1 MTNIEFAEKIKG
13 YLKGSKAKAK
23 KYEDT
28 VAVNFTFIDD
38 MDDFYVAVREGVLDV
53 APYHYD
59 DLQANVTGAA
69 ENIEKLF
76 SGDVSFDGALTDGL
90 VKVDGDVA
98 KFKALEALVP
108 AKKAEK
114 PLQRRRPLLLQSPL
128 RPQRR
133 RLRPSPLPLLLSP
146 PRPRLP
152 HPPLSPLRPRLRHLL
167 QSLLLKSTPA
177 ARSTAS
183 NLLLN
188 YPGAR
193 VLLPGVCLCFLPR
206 IYHSI
211 AEFCGIR
218 GTDESYP
225 EGFEYR

>member
-114 PLQRRRPLLLQSPL
+114 PVAE
-128 RPQRR
+128 
-133 RLRPSPLPLLLSP
+133 
-146 PRPRLP
+146 
-152 HPPLSPLRPRLRHLL
+152 
-167 QSLLLKSTPA
+167 KKAAPA
-177 ARSTAS
+177 AK
-183 NLLLN
+183 
-188 YPGAR
+188 P
-193 VLLPGVCLCFLPR
+193 
-206 IYHSI
+206 
-211 AEFCGIR
+211 AETKAAAPAVKPAETKAPAPAAKPAAKKHTGSKKH
-218 GTDESYP
+218 GK
-225 EGFEYR
+225 

>member
-114 PLQRRRPLLLQSPL
+114 PVAEKKAAAAKPAETKAAAPAVK
-128 RPQRR
+128 PAETKA
-133 RLRPSPLPLLLSP
+133 PA
-146 PRPRLP
+146 
-152 HPPLSPLRPRLRHLL
+152 
-167 QSLLLKSTPA
+167 PA
-177 ARSTAS
+177 AKPAAKKHTGSKKH
-183 NLLLN
+183 
-188 YPGAR
+188 GK
-193 VLLPGVCLCFLPR
+193 
-206 IYHSI
+206 
-211 AEFCGIR
+211 
-218 GTDESYP
+218 
-225 EGFEYR
+225 

>member
-114 PLQRRRPLLLQSPL
+114 PVANVGD
-128 RPQRR
+128 
-133 RLRPSPLPLLLSP
+133 
-146 PRPRLP
+146 
-152 HPPLSPLRPRLRHLL
+152 
-167 QSLLLKSTPA
+167 TV
-177 ARSTAS
+177 
-183 NLLLN
+183 
-188 YPGAR
+188 R
-193 VLLPGVCLCFLPR
+193 VHVKIKEGSRER
-206 IYHSI
+206 IQVFEGTVI
-211 AEFCGIR
+211 AKKHGGI
-218 GTDESYP
+218 EV
-225 EGFEYR
+225 

>member
-114 PLQRRRPLLLQSPL
+114 PAAE
-128 RPQRR
+128 
-133 RLRPSPLPLLLSP
+133 
-146 PRPRLP
+146 
-152 HPPLSPLRPRLRHLL
+152 
-167 QSLLLKSTPA
+167 KKAAPA
-177 ARSTAS
+177 AKPAA
-183 NLLLN
+183 
-188 YPGAR
+188 P
-193 VLLPGVCLCFLPR
+193 
-206 IYHSI
+206 
-211 AEFCGIR
+211 AEKKAAAPAVKPAETKAPAPAAKPAAKKHTGSKKH
-218 GTDESYP
+218 GK
-225 EGFEYR
+225 

>member
-1 MTNIEFAEKIKG
+1 MTNIEFAEKING

-38 MDDFYVAVREGVLDV
+38 MDDIYVAVKEGVLDV

-76 SGDVSFDGALTDGL
+76 TGDVSFDKALADGI

-114 PLQRRRPLLLQSPL
+114 AA
-128 RPQRR
+128 
-133 RLRPSPLPLLLSP
+133 
-146 PRPRLP
+146 
-152 HPPLSPLRPRLRHLL
+152 
-167 QSLLLKSTPA
+167 KPA
-177 ARSTAS
+177 AEKKPAAPAAEKKPAAAAEKPAAAPAEKKTEAAKPADIKPAAPAPKAAAQKTA
-183 NLLLN
+183 
-188 YPGAR
+188 G
-193 VLLPGVCLCFLPR
+193 GKK
-206 IYHSI
+206 H
-211 AEFCGIR
+211 GKK
-218 GTDESYP
+218 
-225 EGFEYR
+225 

>member
-38 MDDFYVAVREGVLDV
+38 MDEVYVAVREGVLDI
-53 APYHYD
+53 APYHYN

-76 SGDVSFDGALTDGL
+76 SGEVSFDKAIADGL
-90 VKVDGDVA
+90 VKIEGDVA

-114 PLQRRRPLLLQSPL
+114 EE
-128 RPQRR
+128 
-133 RLRPSPLPLLLSP
+133 
-146 PRPRLP
+146 
-152 HPPLSPLRPRLRHLL
+152 
-167 QSLLLKSTPA
+167 KKPA
-177 ARSTAS
+177 AEKKAAPAEKKAETKPAAPAAKPAEAKPAAPAAKPAENKATAPAAKKHTGS
-183 NLLLN
+183 KKH
-188 YPGAR
+188 GK
-193 VLLPGVCLCFLPR
+193 
-206 IYHSI
+206 
-211 AEFCGIR
+211 
-218 GTDESYP
+218 
-225 EGFEYR
+225 

>member
-76 SGDVSFDGALTDGL
+76 SGDVSFDVALTDGL
-90 VKVDGDVA
+90 VKVEGDVA

-114 PLQRRRPLLLQSPL
+114 AE
-128 RPQRR
+128 
-133 RLRPSPLPLLLSP
+133 
-146 PRPRLP
+146 
-152 HPPLSPLRPRLRHLL
+152 
-167 QSLLLKSTPA
+167 KPA
-177 ARSTAS
+177 A
-183 NLLLN
+183 
-188 YPGAR
+188 P
-193 VLLPGVCLCFLPR
+193 
-206 IYHSI
+206 
-211 AEFCGIR
+211 AEKKAETKPAPAAKPAETKAAAPAAKPAENKAPAPAAKPAAKKHTGSKKH
-218 GTDESYP
+218 GK
-225 EGFEYR
+225 

>member
-1 MTNIEFAEKIKG
+1 MTNIEFAEKVKG

-38 MDDFYVAVREGVLDV
+38 MDDVYVAVREGVLDI

-76 SGDVSFDGALTDGL
+76 SGEVAFDKALADGL
-90 VKVDGDVA
+90 VKIDGDVA

-114 PLQRRRPLLLQSPL
+114 AE
-128 RPQRR
+128 
-133 RLRPSPLPLLLSP
+133 
-146 PRPRLP
+146 
-152 HPPLSPLRPRLRHLL
+152 
-167 QSLLLKSTPA
+167 KVEKPA
-177 ARSTAS
+177 AEKKPA
-183 NLLLN
+183 
-188 YPGAR
+188 PAAK
-193 VLLPGVCLCFLPR
+193 PAP
-206 IYHSI
+206 
-211 AEFCGIR
+211 AEKKAEPKPAETKPAPAAKPAETKSAPAAKPAAKSANNAPKHTGSKKH
-218 GTDESYP
+218 GK
-225 EGFEYR
+225 

>member
-108 AKKAEK
+108 AKKAETK
-114 PLQRRRPLLLQSPL
+114 
-128 RPQRR
+128 
-133 RLRPSPLPLLLSP
+133 PSPAAAKPAETKAAAP
-146 PRPRLP
+146 AVKPAETKAPA
-152 HPPLSPLRPRLRHLL
+152 
-167 QSLLLKSTPA
+167 PA
-177 ARSTAS
+177 AKPAAKKHTGSKKH
-183 NLLLN
+183 
-188 YPGAR
+188 GK
-193 VLLPGVCLCFLPR
+193 
-206 IYHSI
+206 
-211 AEFCGIR
+211 
-218 GTDESYP
+218 
-225 EGFEYR
+225 

>member
-98 KFKALEALVP
+98 KFKALEALVT

-114 PLQRRRPLLLQSPL
+114 PAAE
-128 RPQRR
+128 
-133 RLRPSPLPLLLSP
+133 
-146 PRPRLP
+146 
-152 HPPLSPLRPRLRHLL
+152 
-167 QSLLLKSTPA
+167 KKAAPA
-177 ARSTAS
+177 AK
-183 NLLLN
+183 
-188 YPGAR
+188 P
-193 VLLPGVCLCFLPR
+193 
-206 IYHSI
+206 
-211 AEFCGIR
+211 AETKAAAPAVKPAETKAPAPAAKPAAKKHTGSKKH
-218 GTDESYP
+218 GK
-225 EGFEYR
+225 

>member
-114 PLQRRRPLLLQSPL
+114 PAAE
-128 RPQRR
+128 
-133 RLRPSPLPLLLSP
+133 
-146 PRPRLP
+146 
-152 HPPLSPLRPRLRHLL
+152 
-167 QSLLLKSTPA
+167 KKAAPA
-177 ARSTAS
+177 AKPAATKSVA
-183 NLLLN
+183 
-188 YPGAR
+188 PA
-193 VLLPGVCLCFLPR
+193 VKP
-206 IYHSI
+206 
-211 AEFCGIR
+211 AETKAPAPAAKPAAKKHTGSKKH
-218 GTDESYP
+218 GK
-225 EGFEYR
+225 

>member
-114 PLQRRRPLLLQSPL
+114 PVANVGDTVRVHVKIKEGSRERIQVFEGIVIAKKHGGIEETITV
-128 RPQRR
+128 R
-133 RLRPSPLPLLLSP
+133 RLAYGVGVEKVFPLHSPSIEKIETVRTGFVRRAKLYY
-146 PRPRLP
+146 
-152 HPPLSPLRPRLRHLL
+152 LRDRVG
-167 QSLLLKSTPA
+167 KA
-177 ARSTAS
+177 AK
-183 NLLLN
+183 
-188 YPGAR
+188 
-193 VLLPGVCLCFLPR
+193 
-206 IYHSI
+206 
-211 AEFCGIR
+211 IR
-218 GTDESYP
+218 EKL
-225 EGFEYR
+225 

>member
-38 MDDFYVAVREGVLDV
+38 MDDVYVAVREGVIDI

-76 SGDVSFDGALTDGL
+76 AGDVAFDKAIADGL
-90 VKVDGDVA
+90 VKIDGDVA

-108 AKKAEK
+108 AKKEEKKPAAEK
-114 PLQRRRPLLLQSPL
+114 KPA
-128 RPQRR
+128 
-133 RLRPSPLPLLLSP
+133 
-146 PRPRLP
+146 
-152 HPPLSPLRPRLRHLL
+152 
-167 QSLLLKSTPA
+167 PA
-177 ARSTAS
+177 AKAA
-183 NLLLN
+183 
-188 YPGAR
+188 PA
-193 VLLPGVCLCFLPR
+193 
-206 IYHSI
+206 
-211 AEFCGIR
+211 AEKKAEPKPAEAKPAAAAVKPAETKAAPAPAAKPAAKSAPKHTGSKKH
-218 GTDESYP
+218 GK
-225 EGFEYR
+225 

>member
-23 KYEDT
+23 KYEDS

-114 PLQRRRPLLLQSPL
+114 PVAEKKAETK
-128 RPQRR
+128 
-133 RLRPSPLPLLLSP
+133 PSPAAAKPAETKAAAP
-146 PRPRLP
+146 AVKPAETKAPA
-152 HPPLSPLRPRLRHLL
+152 
-167 QSLLLKSTPA
+167 PA
-177 ARSTAS
+177 AKPAAKKHTGSKKH
-183 NLLLN
+183 
-188 YPGAR
+188 GK
-193 VLLPGVCLCFLPR
+193 
-206 IYHSI
+206 
-211 AEFCGIR
+211 
-218 GTDESYP
+218 
-225 EGFEYR
+225 

>member
-23 KYEDT
+23 KYEDS

-114 PLQRRRPLLLQSPL
+114 PAAEKKAAAAKPAETKAAAPAVK
-128 RPQRR
+128 PAETKA
-133 RLRPSPLPLLLSP
+133 PA
-146 PRPRLP
+146 
-152 HPPLSPLRPRLRHLL
+152 
-167 QSLLLKSTPA
+167 PA
-177 ARSTAS
+177 AKPAAKKHTGSKKH
-183 NLLLN
+183 
-188 YPGAR
+188 GK
-193 VLLPGVCLCFLPR
+193 
-206 IYHSI
+206 
-211 AEFCGIR
+211 
-218 GTDESYP
+218 
-225 EGFEYR
+225 

>member
-114 PLQRRRPLLLQSPL
+114 PAAEKKAETK
-128 RPQRR
+128 
-133 RLRPSPLPLLLSP
+133 PSPAAAKPAETKAAAP
-146 PRPRLP
+146 AVKPAETKAPA
-152 HPPLSPLRPRLRHLL
+152 
-167 QSLLLKSTPA
+167 PA
-177 ARSTAS
+177 AKPAAKKHTGSKKH
-183 NLLLN
+183 
-188 YPGAR
+188 GK
-193 VLLPGVCLCFLPR
+193 
-206 IYHSI
+206 
-211 AEFCGIR
+211 
-218 GTDESYP
+218 
-225 EGFEYR
+225 

>member
-23 KYEDT
+23 KYEDS

-114 PLQRRRPLLLQSPL
+114 PAAEKKAAPAAKPAA
-128 RPQRR
+128 PAEKKAETK
-133 RLRPSPLPLLLSP
+133 PSPAAAKPAETKAAAP
-146 PRPRLP
+146 AVKPAETKAAAPAVKP
-152 HPPLSPLRPRLRHLL
+152 AETKAPA
-167 QSLLLKSTPA
+167 PA
-177 ARSTAS
+177 AKPAAKKHTGSKKH
-183 NLLLN
+183 
-188 YPGAR
+188 GK
-193 VLLPGVCLCFLPR
+193 
-206 IYHSI
+206 
-211 AEFCGIR
+211 
-218 GTDESYP
+218 
-225 EGFEYR
+225 

>member
-90 VKVDGDVA
+90 VKVEGDVA

-114 PLQRRRPLLLQSPL
+114 AE
-128 RPQRR
+128 
-133 RLRPSPLPLLLSP
+133 
-146 PRPRLP
+146 
-152 HPPLSPLRPRLRHLL
+152 
-167 QSLLLKSTPA
+167 KPA
-177 ARSTAS
+177 ADKKAPTAK
-183 NLLLN
+183 
-188 YPGAR
+188 PAA
-193 VLLPGVCLCFLPR
+193 P
-206 IYHSI
+206 
-211 AEFCGIR
+211 AEKKAETKPAPAAAKPAETKAPAPAAKPAAKKHTGSKKH
-218 GTDESYP
+218 GK
-225 EGFEYR
+225 